1 MKYIQTLFISKN
13 QNLFKDSFGWVSPLY
28 HLLSWGLSALTLK
41 KALGNLTL
49 YTNSYGKE
57 ILVDLLKLPYDN
69 VVLSFDGWELPH
81 KELWALS
88 KIYTYSLQTTPFI
101 HIDGD
106 IYLFNPFPNEFK
118 EASLIAQNIE
128 QFTDYYYSVM
138 KPINRKF
145 TYMPE
150 YVKNDFLKQES
161 LHAVN
166 AGILGGNDLSFFK
179 DYTQEATRYVES
191 NLDSLHTLDANRFNV
206 FFEQHLF
213 FNMARTHKLEIKY
226 LLSQEYH
233 DNAYLGLDKFY
244 DIPSGKSWY
253 FHLLGNY
260 KRDIFTCQQM
270 ANTLHALY
278 PDVYERIITEYNRFN
293 ATSYDFDKMKCSCQN
308 FILHTFSEI
317 LNSSCLT
324 DDKRESL
331 VKYID
336 SIEKILPSLCKWS
349 VQDINKRDEACFYWY
364 HRIFESE
371 IGYETVLIK
380 KSPMVEVIFSNFDWA
395 RLYKGLYS
403 SGIKYYS
410 EFSIEKM
417 REGEKYAAVLVPEL
431 IEKVSLSD
439 IDEIEYALLQEL
451 DSPISI
457 STLEKRMVKF
467 LDEDV
472 DDAVRDKFRLLLK
485 NSIIRLVLLKVI
497 EPI

>member
-57 ILVDLLKLPYDN
+57 ILIDLLQLPYDN

-88 KIYTYSLQTTPFI
+88 KIHTYSLQTTPFI

-106 IYLFNPFPNEFK
+106 IYLFKPFPNEFK

-150 YVKNDFLKQES
+150 YVRNDFLKQES

-166 AGILGGNDLSFFK
+166 AGILGGNDLAFFK
-179 DYTQEATRYVES
+179 DYTQEARRYVES

-213 FNMARTHKLEIKY
+213 YNMAKTHKLDIKY

-278 PDVYERIITEYNRFN
+278 PNVYKRIISEYNRFN
-293 ATSYDFDKMKCSCQN
+293 GISNDTGKMKYSFHN
-308 FILHTFSEI
+308 HILHSFSEI
-317 LNSSCLT
+317 LNSSRLT
-324 DDKRESL
+324 VDKRISL

-336 SIEKILPSLCKWS
+336 NIQKLLPSLYKWS
-349 VQDINKRDEACFYWY
+349 IQDLNKRDETCFYWY
-364 HRIFESE
+364 NRIFESE
-371 IGYETVLIK
+371 IGYEAVLIR
-380 KSPMVEVIFSNFDWA
+380 KSPMVEVVLSNFDWA

-410 EFSIEKM
+410 DFTIDKM
-417 REGEKYAAVLVPEL
+417 IKGEQYAAVLIPEL

-451 DSPISI
+451 NSPISV
-457 STLEKRMVKF
+457 SVLENRMGKF

-472 DDAVRDKFRLLLK
+472 DDSVREKFRLLLK
-485 NSIIRLVLLKVI
+485 NSIIRLVHLKVI
-497 EPI
+497 EPV